1 MVGDTSHPPRSH
13 RPERS
18 VGPTQRPAQPRV
30 SVVIPSWN
38 GAHLLP
44 VVLSSLA
51 RQSFTAFETIVV
63 DNGSTDK
70 SADYLARAWP
80 GVIVRFLECNAGFA
94 AAVNA
99 GIRVAQGEYVALLNN
114 DVELDPEWLS
124 ALIVELDGNPELAAV
139 SGKLLKFADRTV
151 LEVCGTDL
159 AWNGSVRHRGNLER
173 DRGQYDEVA
182 EVFSVCAGAAL
193 YRRSTFD
200 VVGLFDERLF
210 AYFEDVDWG
219 FRARLAGFG
228 ARYTPH
234 ARAFHMGSAT
244 SHANAVPMLR
254 LAARNNL
261 AVIAKCYP
269 PGALRRFGVVIAL
282 HQMRTALS
290 ATRRGWLRAYLG
302 ALGGFVRMLPHLMAE
317 RRRVRRI
324 GNVTGEAFIELPLRH
339 PR

>member
-1 MVGDTSHPPRSH
+1 MADDVPQSSR
-13 RPERS
+13 RPH
-18 VGPTQRPAQPRV
+18 AAPRV

-44 VVLSSLA
+44 VVLGSLE
-51 RQSFTAFETIVV
+51 RQSFASFETIVV
-63 DNGSTDK
+63 DNGSTD
-70 SADYLARAWP
+70 ATTAYLAHRWP
-80 GVIVRFLECNAGFA
+80 AVISHVLPANRGFA
-94 AAVNA
+94 AGVNA
-99 GIRVAQGEYVALLNN
+99 GIEVARGEYVALLNN
-114 DVELDPEWLS
+114 DVEVDPDWL
-124 ALIVELDGNPELAAV
+124 ATLVAELDRAPWLAAV
-139 SGKLLKFADRTV
+139 TGKLISFAERGL
-151 LEVCGTDL
+151 LEECGTEF
-159 AWNGSVRHRGNLER
+159 AWNGAVRHRGNWER
-173 DRGQYDEVA
+173 DDGQYDVAA
-182 EVFSVCAGAAL
+182 EVFSVCAAAAL

-269 PGALRRFGVVIAL
+269 PGALWRFGVVIAL

-302 ALGGFVRMLPHLMAE
+302 ALGGFVRMLPHLIAE